1 MYERR
6 FTLEYFCTSSGD
18 DPVRRWIDHDLSTT
32 QRRAVM
38 AALRHLLA
46 KAGVGIC
53 ASESGRHLGHGL
65 FELRIRHDEQTT
77 LRKAGLADLTETTR
91 GTVLLRVFCHATGD
105 RVVLLLG
112 GYDKGRDPSPR
123 RQAREIAVARR
134 RLAEYRSRHA

>member
-1 MYERR
+1 MHERR
-6 FTLEYFCTSSGD
+6 FTPEYFRTSNGD
-18 DPVRRWIDHDLSTT
+18 DPVRRWIDHDLSRT

-46 KAGVGIC
+46 VEGVGIC
-53 ASESGRHLGHGL
+53 ASEYGRHLGHGL

-112 GYDKGRDPSPR
+112 GYDKGRDPSLR
-123 RQAREIAVARR
+123 RQAHEIAVARR
-134 RLAEYRSRHA
+134 RLAEYRGRHA

>member
-1 MYERR
+1 MHERR
-6 FTLEYFCTSSGD
+6 FDVEYYRAPSGD
-18 DPVRRWIDHDLSTT
+18 DPVRRWIDHDLSAT

-46 KAGVGIC
+46 TEGVGIC
-53 ASESGRHLGHGL
+53 ASEHGRHLGHGL

-77 LRKAGLADLTETTR
+77 LRKAGLSDPTETTHAS
-91 GTVLLRVFCHATGD
+91 VLLRVFCHAMGD

-112 GYDKGRDPSPR
+112 GYDKGRHPSLR

-134 RLAEYRSRHA
+134 RLAEYRRRCR